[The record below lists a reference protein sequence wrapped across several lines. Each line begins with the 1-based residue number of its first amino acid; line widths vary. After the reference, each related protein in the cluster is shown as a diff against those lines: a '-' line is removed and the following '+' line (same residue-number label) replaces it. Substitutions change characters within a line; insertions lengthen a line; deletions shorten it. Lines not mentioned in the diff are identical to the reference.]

1 MDIQKITEDIMIKG
15 INNFSKEYNVDTIKT
30 QLMIKA
36 LDENCTPKYELL
48 INNKFEKA
56 ITFNQILNVKLDFLG
71 REIIST
77 PFITSCLRRLR
88 REHNCDYNE
97 VSVLIYKEKED
108 NTNPSLYFFQ
118 GTKPIKKI
126 GMDYIFSDLLN

>member
-1 MDIQKITEDIMIKG
+1 MDIQKITEEIMIKG
-15 INNFSKEYNVDTIKT
+15 INNFSKQYNVDTIKT

-36 LDENCTPKYELL
+36 IDENCTPKYELL
-48 INNKFEKA
+48 INNKFEKG

-97 VSVLIYKEKED
+97 VSVLIYKKG
-108 NTNPSLYFFQ
+108 L
-118 GTKPIKKI
+118 KW
-126 GMDYIFSDLLN
+126 